1 MPSAAAHIGGA
12 TYVNKK
18 LKLNSDDFLIG
29 ALLPDIYNIDK
40 KISHYKIDG
49 TTFLIPDLDY
59 YKKHND
65 LSNMKN
71 LGYYYHLYLDY
82 CFDEHYLLTITER
95 KDVFSSGDI
104 YKDYDALSKK
114 VVDYF
119 GVDVDHVCEIFD
131 KYKDDMVDKEKVD
144 LNMRCLSCD
153 KSGDLIILDE
163 KGFIKF
169 IKDTSDKFIK
179 DIQK

>member
-1 MPSAAAHIGGA
+1 MPSAAAHLGGA
-12 TYVNKK
+12 NYINKK
-18 LKLNSDDFLIG
+18 LQLNSDDFMIG
-29 ALLPDIYNIDK
+29 ALLPDLYKIDK
-40 KISHYKIDG
+40 KESHYKIDG
-49 TTFLIPDLDY
+49 SDYLIPDLDY

-65 LSNMKN
+65 LSDMKN

-82 CFDEHYLLTITER
+82 YFDEHYLKTITTR
-95 KDVFSSGDI
+95 KDVFSSGDM
-104 YKDYDALSKK
+104 YKDYDILSKK

-119 GVDVDHVCEIFD
+119 GLDVDHVNDIFS
-131 KYKDDMVDKEKVD
+131 KYKDDMVDNEKVD

-169 IKDTSDKFIK
+169 IKDTADKFIE